1 MRAESIEDHIVGNL
15 KIAFLAWVFIW
26 VDTLKA
32 IFTPIWDGIINFK
45 EFIEDNGVFAPVI
58 LIFILFF
65 PFLVIPIIWCGMKKN
80 KNKKAI
86 KAFIRD
92 VEKRR
97 GKKNEN

>member
-1 MRAESIEDHIVGNL
+1 MVLTGILIVANL
-15 KIAFLAWVFIW
+15 KLAFLAWVFIW

-80 KNKKAI
+80 KNKKAM

-97 GKKNEN
+97 GKK

>member
-1 MRAESIEDHIVGNL
+1 MVLTGILIVANL
-15 KIAFLAWVFIW
+15 KLAFWVWVFIW

-32 IFTPIWDGIINFK
+32 IFKPIWDGIINFK
-45 EFIEDNGVFAPVI
+45 GFIEANGVFAPVI

-65 PFLVIPIIWCGMKKN
+65 PFLAIPIIWCGMEKN
-80 KNKKAI
+80 KNKKAM

-97 GKKNEN
+97 GKK

>member
-1 MRAESIEDHIVGNL
+1 MRAESIEDHIVANL
-15 KIAFLAWVFIW
+15 KLAFWAWVFTW

-65 PFLVIPIIWCGMKKN
+65 PFLVIPIVWCGMKKN
-80 KNKKAI
+80 KNKKATE
-86 KAFIRD
+86 AFIRGI
-92 VEKRR
+92 EKRR
-97 GKKNEN
+97 GKK

>member
-32 IFTPIWDGIINFK
+32 IFTPIWNGIINFK
-45 EFIEDNGVFAPVI
+45 EFIEDKGVFAPVI

-65 PFLVIPIIWCGMKKN
+65 PFLVIPIVWCGMKKN
-80 KNKKAI
+80 KNKKATE
-86 KAFIRD
+86 AFIRG

-97 GKKNEN
+97 GKK

>member
-1 MRAESIEDHIVGNL
+1 MRAESIEDHVVGNL

-32 IFTPIWDGIINFK
+32 IFTPIWNGIINFK
-45 EFIEDNGVFAPVI
+45 EFIEDKGVFASVI

-65 PFLVIPIIWCGMKKN
+65 PFLVIPIVWCGMKKN
-80 KNKKAI
+80 KNKKATE
-86 KAFIRD
+86 AFIRG

-97 GKKNEN
+97 GKK

>member
-1 MRAESIEDHIVGNL
+1 MRAESIEDYIVGNL

-32 IFTPIWDGIINFK
+32 IFTPIWNGIINFK
-45 EFIEDNGVFAPVI
+45 EFIEDKGVFAPVI

-65 PFLVIPIIWCGMKKN
+65 PFLVIPIVWCGMKKN
-80 KNKKAI
+80 KNKKATE
-86 KAFIRD
+86 AFIRG

-97 GKKNEN
+97 GKK

>member
-1 MRAESIEDHIVGNL
+1 MRAEFIEDHIVGNL

-32 IFTPIWDGIINFK
+32 IFTPIWDGILNFK

-65 PFLVIPIIWCGMKKN
+65 PFLAIPIIWCGMENN
-80 KNKKAI
+80 KNKKAM

-97 GKKNEN
+97 GKK

>member
-1 MRAESIEDHIVGNL
+1 MANL
-15 KIAFLAWVFIW
+15 KLAFLAWVFIW

-32 IFTPIWDGIINFK
+32 IFKPIWDGIINFK

-58 LIFILFF
+58 LIFILFS
-65 PFLVIPIIWCGMKKN
+65 PFLVIPIVWCGMKKS

-97 GKKNEN
+97 GKK

>member
-26 VDTLKA
+26 GDTLKA
-32 IFTPIWDGIINFK
+32 IFTPIWNGIINFK
-45 EFIEDNGVFAPVI
+45 EFIEDKGVFAPVI

-65 PFLVIPIIWCGMKKN
+65 PFLVIPIVWCGMKKN
-80 KNKKAI
+80 KNKKATE
-86 KAFIRD
+86 AFIRG

-97 GKKNEN
+97 GKK

>member
-1 MRAESIEDHIVGNL
+1 MALTGGRIVANL
-15 KIAFLAWVFIW
+15 KLAFLAWVFIW

-65 PFLVIPIIWCGMKKN
+65 PFLVIPIVWCGMKKN
-80 KNKKAI
+80 KNKKATE
-86 KAFIRD
+86 AFIRG

-97 GKKNEN
+97 VKNEN